1 MQPTLPAV
9 PPRPPADVD
18 PGGMMQALLALF
30 AVAATPSLAPS
41 KVFSAFDFGA
51 AGTGKGN
58 DTAAIQRTLDAAAA
72 AGGGVAWLPSN
83 GTFLIGGGL
92 SAIGHSY
99 DGVTLRVDG
108 AVTVPGPPQ
117 AAWSTRAE
125 CGMSTNRRGSG
136 GIPRSLCSVLV
147 VINVD
152 GFTFTGF
159 GSFTGFLFDEHKVPV
174 PAGGGGFWFVNVSN
188 ALVEN
193 LRLSHFSGMMW
204 VHFSQHVMVRNVTL
218 FNRNNPEETV
228 SGPMAKEVAPNRPLL
243 ARLRVVRA

>member
-1 MQPTLPAV
+1 MPFLLGGAV
-9 PPRPPADVD
+9 PV
-18 PGGMMQALLALF
+18 LAAASAA
-30 AVAATPSLAPS
+30 AVST
-41 KVFSAFDFGA
+41 FSAFDFGA
-51 AGTGKGN
+51 AGTGKRN

-72 AGGGVAWLPSN
+72 AGGGVAWLPLN

-92 SAIGHSY
+92 NAIGHAY

-125 CGMSTNRRGSG
+125 CGMSTNRQGSG
-136 GIPRSLCSVLV
+136 GIQRSLCSVLV

-152 GFTFTGF
+152 RFTFTGY
-159 GSFTGFLFDEHKVPV
+159 GSVTGFLFDEHKAPF
-174 PAGGGGFWFVNVSN
+174 PAGGGGFRFVNVTN

-218 FNRNNPEETV
+218 FNRNSPEET
-228 SGPMAKEVAPNRPLL
+228 GDIEI
-243 ARLRVVRA
+243 VRASRCCRC